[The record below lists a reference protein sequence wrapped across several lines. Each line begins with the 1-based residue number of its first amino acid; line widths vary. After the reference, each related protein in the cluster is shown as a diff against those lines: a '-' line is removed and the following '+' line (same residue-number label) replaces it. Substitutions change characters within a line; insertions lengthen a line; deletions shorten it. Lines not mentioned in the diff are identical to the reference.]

1 MGENAV
7 MDVARVPSYH
17 FIIFI
22 VFVIV
27 VLSKSFFARHI
38 EIELGLKCKMG
49 KVVERISQLSFLL
62 GRKATNLIL
71 LKIYDIIL
79 L

>member
-1 MGENAV
+1 MVENAV
-7 MDVARVPSYH
+7 MCVARVPSYH
-17 FIIFI
+17 FINFI

-27 VLSKSFFARHI
+27 VLSKSFFAGHI
-38 EIELGLKCKMG
+38 EIELGIKCKLR

-62 GRKATNLIL
+62 GRKATDLIL

>member
-1 MGENAV
+1 MVKDGV
-7 MDVARVPSYH
+7 MEVARVPSYH
-17 FIIFI
+17 FINFI

-62 GRKATNLIL
+62 GRKATDLIL